1 MRKVIYDNDSISIDS
16 GFFLGRGVFE
26 TILVKETPIFLEEH
40 IKRINKSIIELDLG
54 GLIVIEDVINF
65 INQHNIK
72 NKALK
77 ITVTEKNLI
86 YSIREIKYKD
96 NDYQQGFK
104 VGISKVLRN
113 STSRIVGF
121 KTLNY
126 LENIIEYELCQRN
139 GFKESIFFNE
149 QGNLCE
155 GCTSNIFIIKDKI
168 IYTPSIKCGLLP
180 GIVRQWVINNFDVV
194 EKKIT
199 KEELLNSDEVFLT
212 NSLVGVI
219 KVSNIENKLFNS
231 EIIEKIKEQYDKGI
245 NGGEKHE

>member
-1 MRKVIYDNDSISIDS
+1 MRKVIYDNDIISIDS
-16 GFFLGRGVFE
+16 GVFFCRGVFE
-26 TILVKETPIFLEEH
+26 TILVKTMPIFLEEH
-40 IKRINKSIIELDLG
+40 IQRLNKSIIELELG
-54 GLIVIEDVINF
+54 ELIYKEEVIKF

-96 NDYQQGFK
+96 NDYQKGFK

-126 LENIIEYELCQRN
+126 LENIIEYEICQRN
-139 GFKESIFFNE
+139 GLNEAIFFNE
-149 QGNLCE
+149 QGYLCE
-155 GCTSNIFIIKDKI
+155 GCTTNIFIVKNGK
-168 IYTPSIKCGLLP
+168 IYTPKIECGLLP
-180 GIVRQWVINNFDVV
+180 GVVRKWVIDNFDVI
-194 EKKIT
+194 ETKIT
-199 KEELLNSDEVFLT
+199 KDELLNSDEVFLT

-219 KVSNIENKLFNS
+219 KVSEIENKLFDS
-231 EIIEKIKEQYDKGI
+231 KLIVKIKDQ
-245 NGGEKHE
+245 

>member
-16 GFFLGRGVFE
+16 GIFFGRGIFE
-26 TILVKETPIFLEEH
+26 TILVKKTPIFLEEH
-40 IKRINKSIIELDLG
+40 IKRLNKSIVELELG
-54 GLIVIEDVINF
+54 ESIFIEDVIDF
-65 INQHNIK
+65 INKHNIK

-77 ITVTEKNLI
+77 ITVTDKNLI

-96 NDYQQGFK
+96 NDYKEGFK

-126 LENIIEYELCQRN
+126 LENIIEYEVCQRKELN
-139 GFKESIFFNE
+139 ESIFFNE

-155 GCTSNIFIIKDKI
+155 GCTTNIFIIKDKI

-180 GIVRQWVINNFDVV
+180 GIVRQWVINNFDVI

-231 EIIEKIKEQYDKGI
+231 EIIEKIKEQYDKAI

>member
-16 GFFLGRGVFE
+16 GVFFGRGIFE
-26 TILVKETPIFLEEH
+26 TILVKEIPIFLEEH
-40 IKRINKSIIELDLG
+40 IKRLNKSIIELELG
-54 GLIVIEDVINF
+54 ELIAIEDVIHF

-86 YSIREIKYKD
+86 YSVREIKYKD
-96 NDYQQGFK
+96 NDYEKGFK

-113 STSRIVGF
+113 STSRIVAF

-126 LENIIEYELCQRN
+126 LENIIEYEVCQRKELN
-139 GFKESIFFNE
+139 ESIFFNE

-155 GCTSNIFIIKDKI
+155 GCTTNIFIIKDKI

-180 GIVRQWVINNFDVV
+180 GIVRQWVINNFDVI
-194 EKKIT
+194 EKRIT

-219 KVSNIENKLFNS
+219 KVSNIENKLFKS
-231 EIIEKIKEQYDKGI
+231 EIIEEIKEQYDKAI

>member
-1 MRKVIYDNDSISIDS
+1 MRKVIYDNDIISIDS
-16 GFFLGRGVFE
+16 GVFFGRGVFE
-26 TILVKETPIFLEEH
+26 TILVKTMPIFLEEH
-40 IKRINKSIIELDLG
+40 IQRLNKSIIELELG
-54 GLIVIEDVINF
+54 ELIYIEEVIKF

-96 NDYQQGFK
+96 NDYQKGFK

-126 LENIIEYELCQRN
+126 LENIIEYEICQRN
-139 GFKESIFFNE
+139 GLNEAIFFNE
-149 QGNLCE
+149 QGYLCE
-155 GCTSNIFIIKDKI
+155 GCTTNIFIVKNGK
-168 IYTPSIKCGLLP
+168 IYTPKIECGLLP
-180 GIVRQWVINNFDVV
+180 GVVRKWVIDNFDVI
-194 EKKIT
+194 ETKIT
-199 KEELLNSDEVFLT
+199 KDELLNSDEVFLT

-219 KVSNIENKLFNS
+219 KVSEIENKLFDS
-231 EIIEKIKEQYDKGI
+231 KLIVKIKEQYDKAI
-245 NGGEKHE
+245 NGGEKYE